1 MSSFEIKMHRDGRIY
16 GWSMLLA
23 ICAFPLFAS
32 IKLQHLAELRR
43 DLAGCSDHVDSD
55 ASYVLS
61 EMIAFRR
68 FLVPEACT

>member
-32 IKLQHLAELRR
+32 IKYNIWPELPG
-43 DLAGCSDHVDSD
+43 AIWPGV
-55 ASYVLS
+55 
-61 EMIAFRR
+61 
-68 FLVPEACT
+68 